1 MALRLRAV
9 AAPRGL
15 QWLRE
20 GWRVFARKPLAF
32 TGLFAVFLF
41 GAMVLMLVPWIGPLL
56 LLASMPLLS
65 LGFMLATREAQQ
77 DRFPAPGVFIVPLR
91 SAGPRRRALLQLGAI
106 YAGVTLLIMVLADWV
121 DGGVFAELQE
131 QMARREQDGARVDA
145 LLDDPRLQTGL
156 LMRFGLATLLS
167 IPFWH
172 APALVYWGGQPAAQS
187 LFSSTIAVWRCRGAF
202 VAYALGWLGAAL
214 AFALVAGMLMGW
226 LGLRQAVMVLALPAG
241 LTFSAAF
248 YASLWF
254 TFEDSFSDD
263 MAEQAPAG

>member
-1 MALRLRAV
+1 MALRLRTV
-9 AAPRGL
+9 PAARGL
-15 QWLRE
+15 HWLRE

-41 GAMVLMLVPWIGPLL
+41 GAMVLMLVPWVGPLL

-77 DRFPAPGVFIVPLR
+77 ERFPTPGVFVVPLR
-91 SAGPRRRALLQLGAI
+91 SAGPRRRALLQLGAL
-106 YAGVTLLIMVLADWV
+106 YAGATLLIMALADLV

-131 QMARREQDGARVDA
+131 QLAQREQDSERVDA

-156 LMRFGLATLLS
+156 LLRFGLATLLS

-172 APALVYWGGQPAAQS
+172 APALVHWGGQPAAQA
-187 LFSSTIAVWRCRGAF
+187 LFSSTVAVWRCRGAF
-202 VAYALGWLGAAL
+202 TAYVLGWVAAAL
-214 AFALVAGMLMGW
+214 AFALVAGVLLGW

-254 TFEDSFSDD
+254 TFEDSFADD
-263 MAEQAPAG
+263 AADTSTA